1 MIKSKE
7 FSLRRESFIEKMENN
22 SLALVFSGLGR
33 KMSNDNYLYE
43 VNRNFYYLT
52 GIDQENS
59 SLMILKTSGE
69 VNTFLFIEEKDPNK
83 EKWTGHRLSLENA
96 RQKSDIHNV
105 LFHNSFGPKL
115 ENILS
120 VDSEFGSFAYLY
132 LDLEEEL
139 KIRPSY
145 STIEL
150 KKELESKHSQLKVLD
165 LHPLLTALRMIKSAS
180 EVNLMKQAIEVTNIA
195 FKNVIL
201 NLRPGLYEYNIRN
214 IINRTVNDS
223 NNRRLAFDTIVA
235 GGENATILHYP
246 HASDMLESGELVLL
260 DFGAAN
266 EYYNADIS
274 RTLPINGK
282 FSSKQ
287 KLIYNIVLGCNEA
300 VINFIRP
307 GLTLAEIHKFSVDYL
322 AAECHLKGLI
332 NSRDDIYQVYY
343 HGASH
348 HLGLDV
354 HDVCDRDLPL
364 EPGMVLTVEPGL
376 YFKDLKIGIRIED
389 NVLVT
394 ESGAENLSKS
404 IIKSIEDIETLFLSK
419 ETN

>member
-1 MIKSKE
+1 MIKSEE
-7 FSLRRESFIEKMENN
+7 FSLRRKLFIEKMANN

-33 KMSNDNYLYE
+33 KVSNDNFFYE

-69 VNTFLFIEEKDPNK
+69 VNLFLFIDEKDPNK
-83 EKWTGHRLSLENA
+83 EKWTGLRLSLDEA

-120 VDSEFGSFAYLY
+120 SESEFGAFEHLY

-145 STIEL
+145 STIDL
-150 KKELESKHSQLKVLD
+150 KKELESKHPDMKVVD
-165 LHPLLTALRMIKSAS
+165 LHPLLTSLRMIKSPS
-180 EVNLMKQAIEVTNIA
+180 EIYLMKQAIEITDLA

-214 IINRTVNDS
+214 IINQTINDN
-223 NNRRLAFDTIVA
+223 NNRRVAFETIVA
-235 GGENATILHYP
+235 GGKNAIILHYP
-246 HASDMLESGELVLL
+246 HAKDMLEDGELVLL

-266 EYYNADIS
+266 AYYNADIS

-282 FSSKQ
+282 FSNKQ

-307 GLTLAEIHKFSVDYL
+307 GLTLAEIQKFSVDYL

-332 NSRDDIYQVYY
+332 NSRDDILQVYY
-343 HGASH
+343 HGVSH

-354 HDVCDRDLPL
+354 HDVCDRTLPL

-394 ESGAENLSKS
+394 ESGAENLSKN
-404 IIKSIEDIETLFLSK
+404 IIKKVEDIETLFLSK